1 MDKTNKELEESITAD
16 NVEKITGA
24 QIEKYIDAQNFKAL
38 EHITKFLSADEYEL
52 WSKNGFE
59 GRTFEL
65 LMKQRAKNVKES
77 TELEED
83 MVDMLIQK
91 FKDSGRVAVRY
102 PKKRLVSVS
111 GRSMPEKDAIETMKR
126 ILDKEA
132 GVKEAVEKIACLKC
146 DEVST
151 ATAWHKNKGFCPVC
165 KTSSQGVAESEEL
178 QEMQELREFY
188 TSIDED
194 VDEIFEGFGPIAQE
208 ALSYAVLLPYF
219 GVTALAILW
228 LHRGPSGAAELSTK
242 SKEEIKQQIELAK
255 KRVDADELR
264 KKKEHIEKSLEK
276 LKELQKDPK
285 KKGLISKGLDFVKAK
300 YKKAALKRVDN
311 KLKPHL
317 DREKD
322 EKEAEEAKAKEKAA
336 EAEKLKAR
344 NEKSIIR
351 IKKIM
356 AKAKQ
361 KGMKLTKADIESLH
375 WPHSKRAKEIT
386 QQVEEVDKK
395 ELQEMQELFAV
406 VDENDIVLAT
416 ASNELAAKRSI
427 SSSELPPLSVKDK
440 SKLRIVKTRKTAQV
454 GAPLKEQVD
463 LQTLRT
469 MKIVSLATGCTDS
482 AALYE
487 YALTAPTYTSLVELK
502 ENFNR
507 YLQDA

>member
-1 MDKTNKELEESITAD
+1 MNLELDEEYGAGFEGTKALLYKYLKDTPGQKIIKYMDKTNKELEESITAE

-91 FKDSGRVAVRY
+91 FRDSGRVAVRY
-102 PKKRLVSVS
+102 PRKKLISVS

-151 ATAWHKNKGFCPVC
+151 AAAWQKNKGFCPVC

-178 QEMQELREFY
+178 QEMQELY
-188 TSIDED
+188 
-194 VDEIFEGFGPIAQE
+194 
-208 ALSYAVLLPYF
+208 
-219 GVTALAILW
+219 
-228 LHRGPSGAAELSTK
+228 
-242 SKEEIKQQIELAK
+242 
-255 KRVDADELR
+255 
-264 KKKEHIEKSLEK
+264 
-276 LKELQKDPK
+276 
-285 KKGLISKGLDFVKAK
+285 
-300 YKKAALKRVDN
+300 
-311 KLKPHL
+311 
-317 DREKD
+317 
-322 EKEAEEAKAKEKAA
+322 
-336 EAEKLKAR
+336 
-344 NEKSIIR
+344 
-351 IKKIM
+351 
-356 AKAKQ
+356 
-361 KGMKLTKADIESLH
+361 
-375 WPHSKRAKEIT
+375 
-386 QQVEEVDKK
+386 
-395 ELQEMQELFAV
+395 AV
-406 VDENDIVLAT
+406 VDENDVVLAT

-454 GAPLKEQVD
+454 GAPLKEHID

-487 YALTAPTYTSLVELK
+487 YALTSPSYTSLVELK
-502 ENFNR
+502 ENFNK
-507 YLQDA
+507 YIQEA

>member
-1 MDKTNKELEESITAD
+1 MNLKLDEEYGAGFEGTKALLYKYLKDTPGQKIVKYMDKTNKELEESITAE

-38 EHITKFLSADEYEL
+38 DQISKFLSADEYEL

-65 LMKQRAKNVKES
+65 LMKKRAKNVKES

-146 DEVST
+146 DAVST
-151 ATAWHKNKGFCPVC
+151 AAAWQKNKGFCPVC
-165 KTSSQGVAESEEL
+165 KTSSQGVAESTELDEEKSLNEELELLESDEQLDEGAAELFMTIAKYKLLIDTGIQLAGIALLVASVGLTVAIRIAIIGGQALKDALERAKKNADATKVAAAKERLMKVQEKLKTEKDPKKQGLIKKATSIILSKIKKKVLSDKKEEVEL
-178 QEMQELREFY
+178 QEMQELY
-188 TSIDED
+188 
-194 VDEIFEGFGPIAQE
+194 
-208 ALSYAVLLPYF
+208 
-219 GVTALAILW
+219 
-228 LHRGPSGAAELSTK
+228 
-242 SKEEIKQQIELAK
+242 
-255 KRVDADELR
+255 
-264 KKKEHIEKSLEK
+264 
-276 LKELQKDPK
+276 
-285 KKGLISKGLDFVKAK
+285 
-300 YKKAALKRVDN
+300 
-311 KLKPHL
+311 
-317 DREKD
+317 
-322 EKEAEEAKAKEKAA
+322 
-336 EAEKLKAR
+336 
-344 NEKSIIR
+344 
-351 IKKIM
+351 
-356 AKAKQ
+356 
-361 KGMKLTKADIESLH
+361 
-375 WPHSKRAKEIT
+375 
-386 QQVEEVDKK
+386 
-395 ELQEMQELFAV
+395 AV

-416 ASNELAAKRSI
+416 ASNELGAKRSI

-454 GAPLKEQVD
+454 GAPLKEHVD

-487 YALTAPTYTSLVELK
+487 YALTSPSYTSLVELK
-502 ENFNR
+502 ENFNK
-507 YLQDA
+507 YIQEA

>member
-1 MDKTNKELEESITAD
+1 MNSQLDEEYGAGFEGTKELLYKYLKDTPGQKIVKYMDKTNTELEESITAD
-16 NVEKITGA
+16 TVEKITGA
-24 QIEKYIDAQNFKAL
+24 QIEKYIDSQNFKAL
-38 EHITKFLSADEYEL
+38 DQISKFLTKDEYEL

-65 LMKQRAKNVKES
+65 LMKKRAKS
-77 TELEED
+77 
-83 MVDMLIQK
+83 
-91 FKDSGRVAVRY
+91 
-102 PKKRLVSVS
+102 
-111 GRSMPEKDAIETMKR
+111 
-126 ILDKEA
+126 
-132 GVKEAVEKIACLKC
+132 VKEAVEKIACLKC

-151 ATAWHKNKGFCPVC
+151 AAAWQKNKGFCPVC
-165 KTSSQGVAESEEL
+165 KTSSQGVAESTELEE
-178 QEMQELREFY
+178 ELREFY
-188 TSIDED
+188 SSIDED

>member
-1 MDKTNKELEESITAD
+1 MNSELAEEYGAGFEGTKELLYKYLKDTPGQKIVKYMDKTNKELEESITAD

-38 EHITKFLSADEYEL
+38 DQISKFLSADEYEL

-65 LMKQRAKNVKES
+65 LMKKRAKN
-77 TELEED
+77 
-83 MVDMLIQK
+83 
-91 FKDSGRVAVRY
+91 
-102 PKKRLVSVS
+102 
-111 GRSMPEKDAIETMKR
+111 
-126 ILDKEA
+126 
-132 GVKEAVEKIACLKC
+132 VKEAVEKIACLKC

-151 ATAWHKNKGFCPVC
+151 AAAWQKNKGFCPTC
-165 KTSSQGVAESEEL
+165 KTSSQGVAESTEFDKEIKLFESDDSEPLNEEL
-178 QEMQELREFY
+178 FTTLAGY
-188 TSIDED
+188 YL
-194 VDEIFEGFGPIAQE
+194 
-208 ALSYAVLLPYF
+208 ALKMLPLATAAVLIAF
-219 GVTALAILW
+219 AGVVKTIDFALK
-228 LHRGPSGAAELSTK
+228 GSAAVNDALKKAKGKPIS
-242 SKEEIKQQIELAK
+242 AK
-255 KRVDADELR
+255 KAEVLKR
-264 KKKEHIEKSLEK
+264 LEK
-276 LKELQKDPK
+276 FQDMMGK
-285 KKGLISKGLDFVKAK
+285 KPEKVGLI
-300 YKKAALKRVDN
+300 KKAATTLLSK
-311 KLKPHL
+311 
-317 DREKD
+317 
-322 EKEAEEAKAKEKAA
+322 
-336 EAEKLKAR
+336 
-344 NEKSIIR
+344 
-351 IKKIM
+351 IKK
-356 AKAKQ
+356 KVSSDK
-361 KGMKLTKADIESLH
+361 K
-375 WPHSKRAKEIT
+375 
-386 QQVEEVDKK
+386 EEV

-406 VDENDIVLAT
+406 VDENDVVLAT

>member
-1 MDKTNKELEESITAD
+1 MNSELAEEYGAGFEGTKELLYKYLKDTPGQKIVKYMDKTNKELEESITAD

-65 LMKQRAKNVKES
+65 LMKQRAKNVKE
-77 TELEED
+77 
-83 MVDMLIQK
+83 
-91 FKDSGRVAVRY
+91 
-102 PKKRLVSVS
+102 
-111 GRSMPEKDAIETMKR
+111 
-126 ILDKEA
+126 
-132 GVKEAVEKIACLKC
+132 AVEKIACLKC

-151 ATAWHKNKGFCPVC
+151 AAAWKKNKGFCPVC
-165 KTSSQGVAESEEL
+165 KTSSQGVAESNELEE
-178 QEMQELREFY
+178 ELREFY
-188 TSIDED
+188 TGIDED
-194 VDEIFEGFGPIAQE
+194 VDEIFEGSGQIAQQ

-228 LHRGPSGAAELSTK
+228 LHRGPSETANLATE

-285 KKGLISKGLDFVKAK
+285 KKGLINKGLAFVKQKFA
-300 YKKAALKRVDN
+300 KAAIKMKKSDLKRVDA

-317 DREKD
+317 DREED
-322 EKEAEEAKAKEKAA
+322 EAEAKKQAYEKRDKEFKAWDAETRAKREREAKKKTAGKKTGRNIGRVVNAA
-336 EAEKLKAR
+336 TGEV
-344 NEKSIIR
+344 IR
-351 IKKIM
+351 AGRDGGSEVKK
-356 AKAKQ
+356 
-361 KGMKLTKADIESLH
+361 
-375 WPHSKRAKEIT
+375 
-386 QQVEEVDKK
+386 EEVDI
-395 ELQEMQELFAV
+395 QEMQELFAV
-406 VDENDIVLAT
+406 VDENDVVLAT
-416 ASNELAAKRSI
+416 ASNELGAKRSI